1 MFNRSILLATL
12 ILRFSAVLSIGSS
25 IFLSVVSVATVA
37 SVVSIVSI
45 VSTVSVA
52 SVASAHE
59 GHDHA
64 PGSFVALHGGTVK
77 PGKILNLEYITV
89 GDTVKIYPTSH
100 DSKDLTV
107 NEVKLTGTAT
117 LPKSKPEVL
126 NLTYSEGSYFT
137 KLDFKNSYRV
147 ELKLKANFN
156 GKSESFTLQIEK

>member
-37 SVVSIVSI
+37 SVVSIA
-45 VSTVSVA
+45 SVT